1 MLMASGDYVLDRCRD
16 ACGERRKG
24 AKQRGRVV

>member
-1 MLMASGDYVLDRCRD
+1 MASGEYVLDRCRD